1 MIRTLGKISRKIRWF
16 DTGLKNALYKLQFLN
31 AQFGSATQAPVMP
44 AIEWRDGLP
53 NDPTEFAEVVN
64 TRTVV
69 HTMSRRRALVLDGL
83 HDEALEEELA
93 EIQKDIDAENMLA
106 EITTSTN
113 AADAAG
119 AASTTTAAD
128 MTSAAASADPAAAGA
143 AQG

>member
-1 MIRTLGKISRKIRWF
+1 LGKISRKIRWF

-83 HDEALEEELA
+83 HDEALEEE
-93 EIQKDIDAENMLA
+93 IVDTSKSIDELD
-106 EITTSTN
+106 
-113 AADAAG
+113 ADK
-119 AASTTTAAD
+119 
-128 MTSAAASADPAAAGA
+128 AAAGEREPESSEEKKTESDSA
-143 AQG
+143 INW